1 VRTRDYV
8 ERGNRKA
15 ERGIADPGKRK
26 CAIKMRIPIGKCASV
41 RNEDA
46 SAIPRSALAGETAV
60 GGAGGGRTR
69 EGKGRRGIPGIR
81 ARSVSCR
88 ASPERI
94 PRRGPGSLIT
104 KVANEETGNAR

>member
-60 GGAGGGRTR
+60 GGAGGGGQ
-69 EGKGRRGIPGIR
+69 GKGREEGEYPAFVRGACPVAPLRKEFPGEVPVH
-81 ARSVSCR
+81 S
-88 ASPERI
+88 
-94 PRRGPGSLIT
+94 
-104 KVANEETGNAR
+104 

>member
-60 GGAGGGRTR
+60 GGAGGEDKGR
-69 EGKGRRGIPGIR
+69 EGKKGNTRHSCAERVLSRLSGKNSP
-81 ARSVSCR
+81 ARSR
-88 ASPERI
+88 F
-94 PRRGPGSLIT
+94 T
-104 KVANEETGNAR
+104 HNEGRK